1 MFICLD
7 CGCIFSETRH
17 YVETHGLDS
26 PPYEEYDGCPK
37 CGGAYAETY
46 ECNECGRWITGEYIK
61 LRGGERICERCY
73 ITYEIGEEDY

>member
-7 CGCIFSETRH
+7 CDCIFAETRH

-37 CGGAYAETY
+37 CGGTYAETY
-46 ECNECGRWITGEYIK
+46 ECEECGNWITGEYIK
-61 LRGGERICERCY
+61 LRNGDRVCEHCY
-73 ITYEIGEEDY
+73 TAYEIGDET